1 MSGVPLLPERI
12 ETERLVLRRWSL
24 ADADDVLAYAA
35 DPQWS
40 RFLPVP
46 KPYERRHAEE
56 AVARWVL
63 EDWSPHPIWAI
74 EIAGRASGG
83 INLRIN
89 HQHRN
94 AEMGYALARR
104 HWGRGYMTE
113 AASAVIDV
121 AFASLPDLARVQAG
135 ANARN
140 TASIRVMERLGMTC
154 EGTIPHAPR
163 GEDLESREAGVIHAV
178 LREEWEEIRSRAPGG
193 LADVV

>member
-1 MSGVPLLPERI
+1 MSGVPVLPERI
-12 ETERLVLRRWSL
+12 KTNRLVLRRWRL

-35 DPQWS
+35 DPEWS

-56 AVARWVL
+56 AVSRWVL
-63 EDWSPHPIWAI
+63 EDWSTHPVWAI

-83 INLRIN
+83 INVRIN

-113 AASAVIDV
+113 AARAVTEA
-121 AFASLPDLARVQAG
+121 AFVSLPDLARVQAG

-140 TASIRVMERLGMTC
+140 TASIRVMEKLGMSH
-154 EGTIPHAPR
+154 EGTIRHAPR
-163 GEDLESREAGVIHAV
+163 GARLERREAGVIYAV
-178 LREEWEEIRSRAPGG
+178 LREEWEEIR
-193 LADVV
+193 

>member
-1 MSGVPLLPERI
+1 MSGVPVLPERI
-12 ETERLVLRRWSL
+12 ETERLVLRRWTL

-35 DPQWS
+35 DPEWS

-56 AVARWVL
+56 AVAGWVL
-63 EDWSPHPIWAI
+63 EDWSTHPDWAI
-74 EIAGRASGG
+74 EVAGRASGG
-83 INLRIN
+83 INLRLN
-89 HQHRN
+89 HQQRN

-113 AASAVIDV
+113 AARAVIDA

-140 TASIRVMERLGMTC
+140 TASIRVMEKLGMTH
-154 EGTIPHAPR
+154 EGTIRHAPR
-163 GEDLESREAGVIHAV
+163 GVEPHANESGVIYAI
-178 LREEWEEIRSRAPGG
+178 LRDEWSPITG
-193 LADVV
+193 